1 MATTSA
7 AAQIASTVK
16 TTLDG
21 YSITRVSQQ
30 PTIRSVKL
38 LTMELCNMAAAVEST
53 KSGGKYG
60 HLYLILPQAEYR
72 IATSDASATVDL
84 LMKPDE
90 VNPKFQT
97 KTKEALTR
105 YRVLQLEAETKQAI
119 SAFVTQEEVSK
130 EIGRRMVASIEPEF
144 IEELKNEYTGYTNET
159 PKSFLAHLA
168 KEYCEATI
176 DNKLCAVREFEQP
189 WDQVV
194 TMSAWITRLEL
205 LRRKCTEA
213 GVDIDDARMVLTIS
227 SNAMKCPLFTQLDHE
242 NYDDLTPKSLGNVKA
257 YWVKK
262 YKAHKKF
269 NWDQAGT
276 NEYESAACAT
286 QPPST
291 VPPTG
296 DHDYDTYVSALKD
309 VIARQL
315 VDREDALTVNTT
327 VPPTVSLPDIMAAM
341 KKEMTA
347 IMAAMIASNTGGG
360 GTKGGTGGGKGKGR
374 SKRDYENMPECPH
387 CKKKAMHKPED
398 CFSLPANA
406 DKMKKANFV
415 NGKFVKKEE

>member
-1 MATTSA
+1 
-7 AAQIASTVK
+7 
-16 TTLDG
+16 
-21 YSITRVSQQ
+21 
-30 PTIRSVKL
+30 
-38 LTMELCNMAAAVEST
+38 MAAAVESE

-60 HLYLILPQAEYR
+60 HLYLILPRAEYR
-72 IATSDASATVDL
+72 IATNDTSATVDL

-90 VNPKFQT
+90 VNPKFMTET
-97 KTKEALTR
+97 KDALTR

-119 SAFVTQEEVSK
+119 SAYVTQEEVSK
-130 EIGRRMVASIEPEF
+130 EIGRRMVASIDPEF

-168 KEYCEATI
+168 KEYCAATI
-176 DNKLCAVREFEQP
+176 DDKLSAVREFEQP

-205 LRRKCTEA
+205 LRRKCAEA

-242 NYDDLTPKSLGNVKA
+242 NYDDLTLKSLANVKA

-262 YKAHKKF
+262 YKSHKKF
-269 NWDQAGT
+269 NRDQAAT
-276 NEYESAACAT
+276 NEYESAAFT
-286 QPPST
+286 NQPPSVVTPT
-291 VPPTG
+291 VG
-296 DHDYDTYVSALKD
+296 QDYDTYVLALED

-327 VPPTVSLPDIMAAM
+327 VPPNVSLPEIMAAM
-341 KKEMTA
+341 RKEMTA
-347 IMAAMIASNTGGG
+347 IMATMAASNTGGG
-360 GTKGGTGGGKGKGR
+360 GTGGGTGGGKGKGR

-415 NGKFVKKEE
+415 DGKFVKKEE